1 MIKIFKR
8 PEPPLKDKSK
18 YIELRFPNY
27 YPNDARDIQGIM
39 INGYVIEGYDGTVAL
54 VND

>member
-8 PEPPLKDKSK
+8 PEPPPKDKSK

-27 YPNDARDIQGIM
+27 YPNDERDIQGIM
-39 INGYVIEGYDGTVAL
+39 VDGCVVEGFDGAIADY
-54 VND
+54 ND